1 VDKTKITLVL
11 LIILVA
17 TFCSFLPSLNNGFV
31 TWDDDAF
38 IINNALIKDLSWG
51 NVGKIF
57 SSPRQ
62 ELYKPVVFLFLA
74 LEYHFFKLDLF
85 FYHLV
90 NLIFHLANCLLV
102 FWLIFLLT
110 DKIGVSFI
118 TALFF
123 GIHPLQVESVA
134 WVFQIKNMLCGFF
147 LFWALI
153 LYLYYTRSGLKKYY
167 YLALA
172 AFSLSLFS
180 KPMGLALP
188 LLLLAVDYLKGR
200 RLTLDA
206 YLDKIPFVAVSLVIV
221 MMSFTFNTLSVNSQW
236 DKLGPFLLAPYQIV
250 FYLEKI
256 FLPLKLSCYYPDI
269 TKLEVFIPP
278 FNILSPALLAFFTL
292 AVIFSLK
299 YTKKIL
305 FASLFFLL
313 LLLPVLAS
321 YAYEST
327 YQVSDH
333 FMYLSLIGV
342 AYIFAEGF
350 SWLYRK
356 KAASSPLLKIFLIL
370 LFLSASVALSVL
382 TWKRCQVWKDGVT
395 LWSDALKNYPYNIV
409 AHNNRG
415 LAYLKKGEYEKASLD
430 FSKTASKDI
439 NYYGRDKARASVF
452 YNMNLSNSYNSS
464 GKYEQT
470 MALLE
475 EAIKNDPKQGYNYY
489 NNLAVA
495 YASTGKTEQAVTLL
509 KNAIESNT
517 VTDKSSYYYNLGV
530 IYKGTG
536 KYNEARESFEKSI
549 KSNPGFADAY
559 YGLAKLYETNHEIE
573 NAISYYKKAMTY
585 DPTDENFYNDLGATY
600 YSLGKYKDAIPLLK
614 KAVKINPDFIDAYNN
629 LGIAYCADGNN
640 KQAIA
645 ALKKAIKLNPKDG
658 EVHNNIASAYY
669 YEKQYDLAIRHCDM
683 AVELGY
689 KVSPRLLELLKPY
702 RKE

>member
-1 VDKTKITLVL
+1 MNKFKVAISI
-11 LIILVA
+11 LIIA
-17 TFCSFLPSLNNGFV
+17 TFCSFLPSLGNGFV
-31 TWDDDAF
+31 SWDDDAF
-38 IINNALIKDLSWG
+38 IINNTLIKDLSWG
-51 NVGKIF
+51 NIGKIF

-74 LEYHFFKLDLF
+74 LEYHFFKLDPF
-85 FYHLV
+85 FYHLI

-102 FWLIFLLT
+102 FWLIFLIT
-110 DKIGVSFI
+110 DKLGISFI

-134 WVFQIKNMLCGFF
+134 WIFQIKNMLCGFF
-147 LFWALI
+147 FLWALI
-153 LYLYYTRSGLKKYY
+153 LYIYYRNSGRKKYY

-188 LLLLAVDYLKGR
+188 LLLLAIDYLKGR

-206 YLDKIPFVAVSLVIV
+206 YLDKIPFAAIALAIV
-221 MMSFTFNTLSVNSQW
+221 MMSFTFNTLSVSSQW
-236 DKLGPFLLAPYQIV
+236 DNLGPFLLAPYQIV

-269 TKLEVFIPP
+269 TKLEVFRPP
-278 FNILSPALLAFFTL
+278 FNILSPVLLGFLTL

-299 YTKKIL
+299 YTKKIF

-333 FMYLSLIGV
+333 FMYLALIGI
-342 AYIFAEGF
+342 AYVFAEVF
-350 SWLYRK
+350 SWLYHK
-356 KAASSPLLKIFLIL
+356 KTASSSPARTFLIL
-370 LFLSASVALSVL
+370 LLLAASLILSGL
-382 TWKRCQVWKDGVT
+382 TWKRCQAWKDGVS

-415 LAYLKKGEYEKASLD
+415 LAYLKKGEYEKASQD
-430 FSKTASKDI
+430 FSKTASSDI
-439 NYYGRDKARASVF
+439 NYFGRDKTAAGVF
-452 YNMNLSNSYNSS
+452 YNMNLSNVYNSS
-464 GKYEQT
+464 GKHEQT
-470 MALLE
+470 IALLE
-475 EAIKNDPKQGYNYY
+475 KAIKNDPKYGYNYY

-495 YASTGKTEQAVTLL
+495 YASLGKTEQAVTLL
-509 KNAIESNT
+509 KNAIENNA
-517 VTDKSSYYYNLGV
+517 VIDKASYYYNLGI

-536 KYNEARESFEKSI
+536 KFDKARESLEKSI

-559 YGLAKLYETNHEIE
+559 YGLAKLYEANHEIE
-573 NAISYYKKAMTY
+573 NAVSYYKKAIAY
-585 DPTDENFYNDLGATY
+585 KPDDGNFYNDLAAAY
-600 YSLGKYKDAIPLLK
+600 YSLGKYKDAVALLK
-614 KAVKINPDFIDAYNN
+614 KALEINPNFTDAYNN
-629 LGIAYCADGNN
+629 LGIAYCADGKN

-645 ALKKAIKLNPKDG
+645 ALKKALQLNPKDG
-658 EVHNNIASAYY
+658 EAHNNIASAYY
-669 YEKQYDLAIRHCDM
+669 YDKKYDLAVRHCDM

-702 RKE
+702 RKEK